1 MRNPSRYGFRPVK
14 SHGEIIACYLTSNY
28 ADFSQTEDIYSEG
41 DNLYQYTLVV
51 YNSNPLHD
59 DNNHINISVK
69 RKGTLNL
76 DYFLIVL
83 NRKHVFPHVA
93 IRQTNISKIKP
104 QNPQSQK
111 YYNNDDNDP
120 LQEYLSAANTLGDI
134 VKFAERRIEVLAE
147 QGKK

>member
-1 MRNPSRYGFRPVK
+1 VK